1 MIKMDS
7 GAKERV
13 DAIATNATVFFARE
27 LESIDAVLYEIKKK
41 ELVSRKFIPV
51 NSRISP
57 GADSYVYRMF
67 DKVGMA
73 KIISDYA
80 DDLPRADVFGEE
92 FTSRI
97 KSLGSSFG
105 YSTQEIRAASMAN
118 VPLETWKASAARRA
132 IHEQEEEI
140 AWRGNADSGLPG
152 FLTNENIPVVAAPT
166 GASGIPWSDKTP
178 DEIIADFTLLKTT
191 VTVGSKKRFAI
202 DTVLL
207 PIEQYDHIATTPRS
221 TTSDTTI
228 LEFLLKPGN
237 SFGFKTIESIADE
250 LDLAFTGGT
259 EDGMIGYENNSEVLE
274 QIIPMEMNNLPVE
287 ARGLEFIIDVES
299 RHGGTVVRY
308 PIACVFVTGI

>member
-1 MIKMDS
+1 MIRIDGVKH
-7 GAKERV
+7 KL
-13 DAIATNATVFFARE
+13 DAISSNATVFFARE
-27 LESIDAVLYEIKKK
+27 LEDIDAVLYEIKKK
-41 ELVSRKFIPV
+41 ELVYRQFIPV
-51 NSRISP
+51 SNRVNA

-105 YSTQEIRAASMAN
+105 YSTQEVRAASMAN

-132 IHEQEEEI
+132 IREQESEI
-140 AWRGNADSGLPG
+140 AWRGNDDSGLPG
-152 FLTNENIPVVAAPT
+152 FLSNENIPVVAAPSGT
-166 GASGIPWSDKTP
+166 SGIPWDDKTP
-178 DEIIADFTLLKTT
+178 DEIIIDFTLMTTT
-191 VTVGSKKRFAI
+191 VLEGSKKRFAV

-207 PIEQYDHIATTPRS
+207 PIAQYNLIATTPRS
-221 TTSDTTI
+221 STSDLTI

-237 SFGFKTIESIADE
+237 SFGFKTIESMADE

-259 EDGMIGYENNSEVLE
+259 EDGMVGYEKNSEVLE
-274 QIIPMEMNNLPVE
+274 QMIPLEMITHPVQE
-287 ARGLEFIIDVES
+287 RGLEFVIPVES

-308 PIACVFVTGI
+308 PIACVFITGI